1 MESYKKNY
9 GIEFERVTTAVMVIM
24 VAMGGAFIVRAVL
37 HAFGVNILP
46 WFALSGV
53 QVGQGMWWQFV
64 TYMFLHHNFFHLG
77 VNMLGLFFFGPHV
90 EKSMGPRQ
98 FCILFFLGGALGGL
112 GWLLMSD
119 PHMVCVGASGAV
131 YGVLGAFAALNFHMP
146 VRLLLF
152 LVVPITTK
160 GWVLALVFALVELI
174 MLVSS
179 PHGGIAYAAH
189 LGGLVVGFIYAGTW
203 QNRDRMP
210 DRPRV
215 GMWRRPKLKVLSEK
229 TPVVEKQNVKLDQ
242 ILDKIAAEGME
253 SLTAAEKRRLEKAS
267 REIRTKGR

>member
-1 MESYKKNY
+1 MQSYEKHY
-9 GIEFERVTTAVMVIM
+9 GIELERMTKAVKVII
-24 VAMGGAFIVRAVL
+24 VAMVVAFVFRAVL
-37 HAFGVNILP
+37 HGFGVNILP
-46 WFALSGV
+46 WFALSGA
-53 QVGQGMWWQFV
+53 QVGKGMWWQFV
-64 TYMFLHHNFFHLG
+64 TYMFLHHNFFHLA

-90 EKSMGPRQ
+90 ERSMGSHQ
-98 FCILFFLGGALGGL
+98 FCILFFLGGTLGGL

-119 PHMVCVGASGAV
+119 PYTVCVGASGAV

-152 LVVPITTK
+152 FVVPVTLK
-160 GWVLALVFALVELI
+160 GWAIALAFALVELM

-179 PHGGIAYAAH
+179 PHGGVAYAAH

-210 DRPRV
+210 DGPHGRL
-215 GMWRRPKLKVLSEK
+215 WRRPKLKVLSGR
-229 TPVVEKQNVKLDQ
+229 TPIAETHNLKLDQ

-253 SLTAAEKRRLEKAS
+253 SLTVAEKRHLEKAS
-267 REIRTKGR
+267 REMRTKGR